1 VTVCT
6 ARVGL
11 AKKAKLVGAGFEG
24 KKTSSSGRKQ
34 RLDLYRIST
43 AQQNEVFVETEES
56 GADLTRE
63 LEAAVK
69 AVRLASHLCQVGF
82 CGQNGVHAALYF
94 SMNSDVKGVGEL
106 DRGIMWML

>member
-1 VTVCT
+1 MPSVLNVSNVSSWVTQRRSSCVPVCT

-11 AKKAKLVGAGFEG
+11 ANQAKLVGAGLEG
-24 KKTSSSGRKQ
+24 KIKRSCVRKQ
-34 RLDLYRIST
+34 RLDLYKIST

-69 AVRLASHLCQVGF
+69 AVRLASHLCQVG
-82 CGQNGVHAALYF
+82 CCEWNGVHATL
-94 SMNSDVKGVGEL
+94 
-106 DRGIMWML
+106 